1 MMGVGA
7 QLRSFVVF
15 LHLRIKWKKLLKIL
29 EKLNQQKGSVVQR
42 KNTIVQIFEDL
53 LTRYY
58 LLIVKIF
65 VSEIDLIRVMTVYR
79 EKYKLS
85 LLFVFC
91 FTGDVMLTR
100 IHHHVTGILSHGQG
114 KAFKFTWTN
123 KFPCDTN
130 ITMNCL
136 LKVFED
142 LS

>member
-1 MMGVGA
+1 M
-7 QLRSFVVF
+7 
-15 LHLRIKWKKLLKIL
+15 LKIL

-42 KNTIVQIFEDL
+42 KNMIVQIFEDL
-53 LTRYY
+53 LN
-58 LLIVKIF
+58 KI
-65 VSEIDLIRVMTVYR
+65 
-79 EKYKLS
+79 LS
-85 LLFVFC
+85 TYCQDICFRNWFDQSYDCIPWKVQVITSVCFC

-136 LKVFED
+136 LQVFED
-142 LS
+142 LSWVIYFSYKIDHITITW

>member
-1 MMGVGA
+1 MGA

-85 LLFVFC
+85 FLFVFVLQEMSC
-91 FTGDVMLTR
+91 
-100 IHHHVTGILSHGQG
+100 
-114 KAFKFTWTN
+114 
-123 KFPCDTN
+123 
-130 ITMNCL
+130 
-136 LKVFED
+136 
-142 LS
+142 

>member
-1 MMGVGA
+1 M
-7 QLRSFVVF
+7 
-15 LHLRIKWKKLLKIL
+15 LKIL

-42 KNTIVQIFEDL
+42 KNMIVQIFEDL
-53 LTRYY
+53 LN
-58 LLIVKIF
+58 KI
-65 VSEIDLIRVMTVYR
+65 
-79 EKYKLS
+79 LS
-85 LLFVFC
+85 IYCQDICFRNWFDQSYDCIPWKVQVIISVCFC

-142 LS
+142 LFWVIYFSYKIDHITITW